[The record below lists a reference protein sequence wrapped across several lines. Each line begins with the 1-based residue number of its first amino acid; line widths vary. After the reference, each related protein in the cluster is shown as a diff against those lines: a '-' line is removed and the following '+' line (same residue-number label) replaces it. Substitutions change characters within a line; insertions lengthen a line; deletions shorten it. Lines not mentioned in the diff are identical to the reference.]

1 MTLHFETLHILMFCF
16 CFCQHIVPGACFL
29 CNECPDSTRSGD
41 SGGQGTDCT
50 GRPRSEGS
58 AACVETTGY
67 ALLALLEGGD
77 TQHTVCLAQ
86 WLVRIRSGNGGFWSS
101 QVCKYLHLSVPLNS
115 LIGCFASL
123 VAGHCGCPP
132 SSGKVCREYLH

>member
-1 MTLHFETLHILMFCF
+1 MFCF
-16 CFCQHIVPGACFL
+16 YFCQHTVPGACFL
-29 CNECPDSTRSGD
+29 CNECPDNTRSGD
-41 SGGQGTDCT
+41 SGDQGTDCT
-50 GRPRSEGS
+50 GRSQSEGS

-77 TQHTVCLAQ
+77 TQNTVCLAQ

-101 QVCKYLHLSVPLNS
+101 QVCQYLHLSVPLDS

-123 VAGHCGCPP
+123 SCYRTLWLP
-132 SSGKVCREYLH
+132 SELWQGLQRVPTLVTLNRV